1 MPKKSH
7 LIQKSK
13 VKTGFGS
20 NFIINQNLTSKLQQ
34 AIYFHK
40 TGKLEHA
47 KVIYEDIL
55 SINPKHFDSLQLL
68 GTIAAQMKDWEKSV
82 KLLKQALTIDN
93 TIPAVYNNLGVA
105 YKELKL
111 FDDALQNYN
120 FAVSLKP
127 TYSEAF
133 YNRGL
138 VLHELKRL
146 AESLESYEM
155 AISLKPNY
163 AEAHS
168 NSGNVYKE
176 LKQFTK
182 ALEFYGNALA
192 INPNY
197 VEAHLNCGIA
207 FQELLR
213 LEEALKSYE
222 KVIRLDP
229 NFPFIKGG
237 IVHCKMRMNKWDS
250 FFDDLES
257 INSDVSNNKFSAT
270 PFGYQGICNSP
281 KLLGKAASLF
291 SLSKYPPRINQ
302 SAKVAKVANKK
313 IKIGYLCGEF
323 RHQATSI
330 LMVNLWEMHD
340 KDKFELI
347 GLDNGWDDGSPIRK
361 RIEKAFDKFINISR
375 MSDTEVVELV
385 KYEAVDILINLNC
398 FFGLSRNSVFSYKP
412 APVQVNYLGFPGTLG
427 ATYMD
432 YIIADKY
439 VIPEYSQDFY
449 YEKVVYLPNCYQVN
463 DRNRVIADKVF
474 RREELGLPNDGF
486 VFCCFNNN
494 YKITPP
500 IFDIWIRILKSV
512 KGSVLW
518 LLEDNP
524 YSVVNLRKEAQSRG
538 LEPSKLVFAKRM
550 DLPEHLARHSAADL
564 FLDTLPYNAHT
575 TASDALWAGLPVLT
589 CMGES
594 FASRVA
600 ASLLNAIEL
609 PELITT
615 SQEQYEAKA
624 IELATN
630 PEKLKAIREKLERNK
645 LTTALF
651 DSTRFTKHIETA
663 YMQMYERY
671 KSIQPADHIYITPQF

>member
-1 MPKKSH
+1 MPKKFNQ
-7 LIQKSK
+7 IQKSR
-13 VKTGFGS
+13 VNTIFES
-20 NFIINQNLTSKLQQ
+20 NFLTNQTLATKLQQ
-34 AIYFHK
+34 AIFYHK
-40 TGKLEHA
+40 TGELEHA
-47 KVIYEDIL
+47 KVIYEDIVN
-55 SINPKHFDSLQLL
+55 IYPKHFDALQLL
-68 GTIAAQMKDWEKSV
+68 GVIAAQMKDWETAV
-82 KLLKQALTIDN
+82 RLLTQALTIDQS
-93 TIPAVYNNLGVA
+93 IPAVYINLGVA
-105 YKELKL
+105 YKELGL
-111 FDDALQNYN
+111 FDEALKKYNKAIDLNPNY
-120 FAVSLKP
+120 A
-127 TYSEAF
+127 EAF

-146 AESLESYEM
+146 AESLESYEI
-155 AISLKPNY
+155 AITLKPNY
-163 AEAHS
+163 AEAYS

-182 ALEFYGNALA
+182 ALDNYGNALA
-192 INPNY
+192 INPDY
-197 VEAHLNCGIA
+197 VEAHLNCGIT

-222 KVIRLDP
+222 KVIRLAP
-229 NFPFIKGG
+229 NFPFIKGD
-237 IVHCKMRMNKWDS
+237 IIHCKMRMNKWDS
-250 FFDDLES
+250 FFEDLES
-257 INSDVSNNKFSAT
+257 INSDVINNKFSAT

-281 KLLGKAASLF
+281 KLLGKAACLF
-291 SLSKYPPRINQ
+291 SFSKYPPRVNQ
-302 SAKVAKVANKK
+302 SAKAAKVSNKK

-340 KDKFELI
+340 KEKFELI
-347 GLDNGWDDGSPIRK
+347 GLDNGWDDGSPIRR
-361 RIEKAFDKFINISR
+361 RIEKAFDKFINISSL
-375 MSDTEVVELV
+375 SDSAVVELI

-398 FFGLSRNSVFSYKP
+398 FFGLSRNPVFSYKP
-412 APVQVNYLGFPGTLG
+412 APIQVNYLGFPGTLG
-427 ATYMD
+427 VTYMD

-439 VIPEYSQDFY
+439 VIPEYSRDFY
-449 YEKVVYLPNCYQVN
+449 SEKVVYLPNCYQVN
-463 DRNRVIADKVF
+463 DRNREIVEKVF
-474 RREELGLPNDGF
+474 TREELDLPNDGF

-500 IFDIWIRILKSV
+500 IFEIWIRILKSV
-512 KGSVLW
+512 EGSVLW

-538 LEPSKLVFAKRM
+538 LEPSRLVFAKRM
-550 DLPEHLARHSAADL
+550 DLPEHLARHRAADL

-609 PELITT
+609 PELITN
-615 SQEQYEAKA
+615 SQEEYEAKA

-630 PEKLKAIREKLERNK
+630 QEKFKAIKKKLGCNK
-645 LTTALF
+645 MNTALF
-651 DSTRFTKHIETA
+651 DSLRFTKHIEEA
-663 YMQMYERY
+663 FVQMHKHY
-671 KSIQPADHIYITPQF
+671 KSELPPDHIYIKEQL

>member
-1 MPKKSH
+1 MSQKSNP
-7 LIQKSK
+7 IQKSQ
-13 VKTGFGS
+13 VKTGFES
-20 NFIINQNLTSKLQQ
+20 NFIINQNLTTKLQQ

-40 TGKLEHA
+40 TGKLEQA
-47 KVIYEDIL
+47 KLIYEYIL
-55 SINPKHFDSLQLL
+55 SINHKHFDALQLL

-82 KLLKQALTIDN
+82 KLFTQSLAIDN

-120 FAVSLKP
+120 FAISLKP

-138 VLHELKRL
+138 VLHEQKRL
-146 AESLESYEM
+146 AESLESYQI
-155 AISLKPNY
+155 AITLKPNY
-163 AEAHS
+163 AEAYS
-168 NSGNVYKE
+168 NSGNIYKE
-176 LKQFTK
+176 LRQFTK
-182 ALEFYGNALA
+182 ALEFYGKALA
-192 INPNY
+192 VNPNF
-197 VEAHLNCGIA
+197 VEANLNCGII

-213 LEEALKSYE
+213 FEEALKSYQ
-222 KVIRLDP
+222 KVINLDP
-229 NFPFIKGG
+229 NFPFIKGD
-237 IVHCKMRMNKWDS
+237 IVHCKMQMNKWDS

-257 INSDVSNNKFSAT
+257 INSDVTNNKFSAT
-270 PFGYQGICNSP
+270 PFGYQGISNSP

-291 SLSKYPPRINQ
+291 SLSKYPPRINRP
-302 SAKVAKVANKK
+302 AKIAKASNKK

-323 RHQATSI
+323 RQQATSI

-340 KDKFELI
+340 KEKFELI
-347 GLDNGWDDGSPIRK
+347 GFDNGWDDESPIRR
-361 RIEKAFDKFINISR
+361 RIEKAFDRFINISS
-375 MSDTEVVELV
+375 MSDFAVVESI

-398 FFGLSRNSVFSYKP
+398 FFGLSRNPVFSYKP
-412 APVQVNYLGFPGTLG
+412 APIQVNYLGFPGTLG
-427 ATYMD
+427 VTYMD

-439 VIPEYSQDFY
+439 VIPEYSRDFY
-449 YEKVVYLPNCYQVN
+449 SEKVVYLPNCYQVN
-463 DRNRVIADKVF
+463 DKNRKISAKEF
-474 RREELGLPNDGF
+474 TREELGLPSDGF

-500 IFDIWIRILKSV
+500 IFDTWARIIKSV
-512 KGSVLW
+512 EGSVLW

-524 YSVVNLRKEAQSRG
+524 YSVVNLRREAQNRG
-538 LEPSKLVFAKRM
+538 LEASRLVFAKRI
-550 DLPEHLARHSAADL
+550 DLPEHLARHTAADL

-615 SQEQYEAKA
+615 SQEQYEAMA
-624 IELATN
+624 IELASN
-630 PEKLKAIREKLERNK
+630 KEKLKAIKRKLKCNK
-645 LTTALF
+645 LNTPLF
-651 DSTRFTKHIETA
+651 DTQKFTSHIEAA
-663 YMQMYERY
+663 YVQMYERFH
-671 KSIQPADHIYITPQF
+671 SDLSPDHIFI

>member
-1 MPKKSH
+1 MPKKYRP
-7 LIQKSK
+7 IQKSK

-20 NFIINQNLTSKLQQ
+20 NSLINQNLASKLQQ
-34 AIYFHK
+34 AIYLHK
-40 TGKLEHA
+40 TGKLELA
-47 KVIYEDIL
+47 KLIYEDIL
-55 SINPKHFDSLQLL
+55 STNHKHFDALQLL
-68 GTIAAQMKDWEKSV
+68 GTIAAQKKDWEKSV
-82 KLLKQALTIDN
+82 KLFTQALTIDN

-120 FAVSLKP
+120 FAISLKS

-146 AESLESYEM
+146 VESLESYEI

-163 AEAHS
+163 AEAYS

-182 ALEFYGNALA
+182 ALNNYGHALS

-197 VEAHLNCGIA
+197 VEAHLNCGII

-213 LEEALKSYE
+213 FDEALKSYE
-222 KVIRLDP
+222 KVTGLDP
-229 NFPFIKGG
+229 NFPFIKGD
-237 IVHCKMRMNKWDS
+237 IIHCKMRMNKWDS
-250 FFDDLES
+250 FFEDLES
-257 INSDVSNNKFSAT
+257 INSDVINNKFSAT
-270 PFGYQGICNSP
+270 PFGYQGICISP
-281 KLLGKAASLF
+281 MLLGKAASLF
-291 SLSKYPPRINQ
+291 SLSKYPPKINQ
-302 SAKVAKVANKK
+302 SNKVTKVSNQKK
-313 IKIGYLCGEF
+313 IRIGYLCGEF

-330 LMVNLWEMHD
+330 LMVNLWEMHNE
-340 KDKFELI
+340 DKFELI
-347 GLDNGWDDGSPIRK
+347 GLDNGWDDGSPIRR
-361 RIEKAFDKFINISR
+361 RIEKAFDKFINISS
-375 MSDTEVVELV
+375 MSDSAVVELI
-385 KYEAVDILINLNC
+385 KHEAIDILINLNC
-398 FFGLSRNSVFSYKP
+398 FFGLSRNTVFSYKP
-412 APVQVNYLGFPGTLG
+412 APIQVNYLGFPGTLG
-427 ATYMD
+427 VTYMD

-439 VIPEYSQDFY
+439 VIPEYSREFY
-449 YEKVVYLPNCYQVN
+449 SEKVVYLPNCYQVN
-463 DRNRVIADKVF
+463 DRNRKIAAKVF
-474 RREELGLPNDGF
+474 TREELGLPNDAF

-500 IFDIWIRILKSV
+500 IFDTWVRILKSV
-512 KGSVLW
+512 EGSVLW

-524 YSVVNLRKEAQSRG
+524 YSLVNLRKEAQSRG
-538 LEPSKLVFAKRM
+538 LEPSRLVFAKRM
-550 DLPEHLARHSAADL
+550 ELSEHLARHRAADL

-575 TASDALWAGLPVLT
+575 TASDSLWAGVPVLT

-600 ASLLNAIEL
+600 TSLLNAIEL

-615 SQEQYEAKA
+615 SQEQYETKA

-630 PEKLKAIREKLERNK
+630 SEKLKAIKQKLERNK
-645 LTTALF
+645 LNTALF
-651 DSTRFTKHIETA
+651 DTQKFTNHIESA
-663 YMQMYERY
+663 YEQMYQRFHAALA
-671 KSIQPADHIYITPQF
+671 PDHIYIEP

>member
-1 MPKKSH
+1 MSKKSH
-7 LIQKSK
+7 PIQKSK

-20 NFIINQNLTSKLQQ
+20 NFLINQNLTSKLQQ

-55 SINPKHFDSLQLL
+55 SINPKHFDALQLL
-68 GTIAAQMKDWEKSV
+68 GIIAAQMKDWEKSV
-82 KLLKQALTIDN
+82 KLLTQALIIDN

-120 FAVSLKP
+120 FAISLKP
-127 TYSEAF
+127 NYSEAF

-146 AESLESYEM
+146 AESLESYEI

-163 AEAHS
+163 AEAYS

-182 ALEFYGNALA
+182 ALEFYSKALA
-192 INPNY
+192 VNPDY
-197 VEAHLNCGIA
+197 VEAHLNCGIT
-207 FQELLR
+207 FQELLL
-213 LEEALKSYE
+213 LEDALKSYE
-222 KVIRLDP
+222 KVIGLDP
-229 NFPFIKGG
+229 NFPFIKGD
-237 IVHCKMRMNKWDS
+237 IIHCKMRMNKWDS
-250 FFDDLES
+250 FFEDLES
-257 INSDVSNNKFSAT
+257 INSDVINNKFSAT

-281 KLLGKAASLF
+281 KLLGRAACLF

-302 SAKVAKVANKK
+302 PAKVTKVSNKK

-330 LMVNLWEMHD
+330 LMVNLWEMHN
-340 KDKFELI
+340 KEKFELI
-347 GLDNGWDDGSPIRK
+347 GLDNGRDDGSPIRR
-361 RIEKAFDKFINISR
+361 RIEKAFDKFINISS
-375 MSDTEVVELV
+375 MSDSAVVELI
-385 KYEAVDILINLNC
+385 KYETVDILINLNC
-398 FFGLSRNSVFSYKP
+398 FFGLSRNPVFSYKP
-412 APVQVNYLGFPGTLG
+412 APIQVNYLGFPGTLG
-427 ATYMD
+427 VTYMD
-432 YIIADKY
+432 YIVADKY
-439 VIPEYSQDFY
+439 VIPDYSRDFY
-449 YEKVVYLPNCYQVN
+449 SEKVAYLPNCYQVN
-463 DRNRVIADKVF
+463 DRNREISAKEF
-474 RREELGLPNDGF
+474 TREELGLPIDGF

-494 YKITPP
+494 YKITPT
-500 IFDIWIRILKSV
+500 IFDTWVRILKSV
-512 KGSVLW
+512 EGSVLW
-518 LLEDNP
+518 LLDDNP
-524 YSVVNLRKEAQSRG
+524 YSVVNLRKEAQTRG
-538 LEPSKLVFAKRM
+538 LEASRLVFAKRM
-550 DLPEHLARHSAADL
+550 DLPEHLARHRAADL

-624 IELATN
+624 IELAFN
-630 PEKLKAIREKLERNK
+630 KEKLKAIKRKLERNK
-645 LTTALF
+645 LNTPLF
-651 DSTRFTKHIETA
+651 DTLKFTNHIEAA
-663 YMQMYERY
+663 YVQMYERY
-671 KSIQPADHIYITPQF
+671 HSDLSPDHIFI